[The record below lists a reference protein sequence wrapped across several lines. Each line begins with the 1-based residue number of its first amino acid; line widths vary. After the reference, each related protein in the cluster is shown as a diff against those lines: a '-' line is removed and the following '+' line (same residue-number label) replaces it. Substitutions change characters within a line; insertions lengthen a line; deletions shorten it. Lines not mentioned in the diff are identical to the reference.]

1 MSTETA
7 AQRTYTLA
15 ELAEAA
21 AVPARTIRYYQSSGL
36 LPKPARRGKQVHY
49 EQSHL
54 DLLEAI
60 SRMRGDGL
68 RLSAIRDLLGRG
80 RAADGGMIDLLGPEV
95 AGAAWLA
102 GAQRTFSEGE
112 LAEFLGDA
120 YPEHVS
126 DLVKAGYLELRPSP
140 SGGPTQ
146 WFATSVPQLKGALE
160 LRKLGTDIALS
171 GRAMRV
177 MRKRIR
183 HMCEEFVEMWVAE
196 AGRHYAGEATQDEF
210 EANLAAFRSIAWQS
224 AAHVTAVEMER
235 AIQHTERIKARM
247 ARRPRKAKSG

>member
-1 MSTETA
+1 MA
-7 AQRTYTLA
+7 AEPRSYTLT
-15 ELAEAA
+15 ELAAA
-21 AVPARTIRYYQSSGL
+21 SGLPARTIRYYQSSGL

-49 EQSHL
+49 DQSHL
-54 DLLEAI
+54 DLLSAI

-80 RAADGGMIDLLGPEV
+80 RATDGSMIDLLGPEV

-120 YPEHVS
+120 YPEQVS
-126 DLVKAGYLELRPSP
+126 ELVKAGYLELRPAA

-146 WFATSVPQLKGALE
+146 WFANSVPQLKGALE

-171 GRAMRV
+171 GQAMRV

-183 HMCEEFVEMWVAE
+183 RMCEEFVVMWISQ
-196 AGRHYAGEATQDEF
+196 AGQHYAGEATQEEF
-210 EANLAAFRSIAWQS
+210 EANLEAFRSIAWQS

-235 AIQHTERIKARM
+235 AIQHTDRIKSRM
-247 ARRPRKAKSG
+247 RVESRNPQPG